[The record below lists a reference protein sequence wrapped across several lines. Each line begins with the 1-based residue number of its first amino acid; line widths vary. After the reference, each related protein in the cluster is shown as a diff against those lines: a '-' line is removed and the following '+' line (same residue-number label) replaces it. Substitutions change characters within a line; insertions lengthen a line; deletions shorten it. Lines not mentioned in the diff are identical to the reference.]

1 MTATTARA
9 AARTLP
15 EATNADRRNIMR
27 TFLALTG
34 AVATSTVWNVGKTRA
49 EETPN
54 DGELL
59 SLGQRL
65 ETLTRER
72 EIAQSLRVEARARF
86 EKIAPK
92 GMPMEDIPDT
102 SIARVW
108 DILIDPPSSLDHPV
122 SMEQHWQIVR
132 HLFDTENELPFATI
146 KAAAERS
153 GYAVAAER
161 IRSID
166 VEIHALTSRALEIQS
181 ATLAGARAQALALLA
196 LDQTRYGR
204 RWSTI
209 PHEGV
214 MTLSRAVVA
223 LSDGVG
229 ARA

>member
-1 MTATTARA
+1 MPNATVRA
-9 AARTLP
+9 NARTLP
-15 EATNADRRNIMR
+15 EATESDRRKIMR

-54 DGELL
+54 EGELV

-65 ETLTRER
+65 EKLTRER
-72 EIAQSLRVEARARF
+72 ETAQSLRVEARARI

-92 GMPMEDIPDT
+92 GIPMKDIPDT

-108 DILIDPPSSLDHPV
+108 DNLIDPPKLDHPV
-122 SMEQHWQIVR
+122 SMEQHWQIIR

-146 KAAAERS
+146 KAAAEQS
-153 GYAVAAER
+153 GYAIAAGR
-161 IRSID
+161 VRSID
-166 VEIHALTSRALEIQS
+166 VEIHDLASRALGIQA
-181 ATLAGARAQALALLA
+181 ATLGGARSQALALLA
-196 LDQTRYGR
+196 LAQVSSDVG
-204 RWSTI
+204 WKPI

>member
-1 MTATTARA
+1 MPNATVRA
-9 AARTLP
+9 DARTLP
-15 EATNADRRNIMR
+15 EATDADRRSIMR

-34 AVATSTVWNVGKTRA
+34 AVATATVWNAGKTRA

-54 DGELL
+54 EGELV
-59 SLGQRL
+59 SLGKRL
-65 ETLTRER
+65 EKLTRER
-72 EIAQSLRVEARARF
+72 ETTQGLRVEARARF

-92 GMPMEDIPDT
+92 GTPMKDIPDT

-108 DILIDPPSSLDHPV
+108 DNLIDPPKLDHPV
-122 SMEQHWQIVR
+122 SMEQHWQIIR
-132 HLFDTENELPFATI
+132 HLFDIENELPFATI
-146 KAAAERS
+146 KAAAEQS
-153 GYAVAAER
+153 GYAIAAER
-161 IRSID
+161 VRSID
-166 VEIHALTSRALEIQS
+166 VEIHDLASRALGIQA
-181 ATLAGARAQALALLA
+181 ATLGGARAQALALLA

-204 RWSTI
+204 RWNTI